1 MSQER
6 NMGSRPKRRNLD
18 LKGTGFSPS
27 VLASKIKRALA
38 PEGALSMPAIPQP
51 ISVSK
56 TPVRGTQSFVGI
68 MAQVWGCPSLTGLE
82 IVWRWLAGVLLIFIA
97 RQAFGGFGVEIG
109 LDPTPLQSVTVF
121 RPVEAI
127 QTLRTVIDPVWNYAL
142 PTLHWLLPIVFF
154 LWNLIAALGRTLTL
168 RRLDPTL
175 HARRFTLFLLGTLRS
190 ALLLS
195 VWFLYFRYVAFS
207 ARYSI
212 LTPAANNQEP
222 NVVLFAAMIIC
233 GTLLLYVLWGTFSW
247 FLQLAPL
254 LAMRN
259 NLGAIAALRASII
272 AGPVRGKLIEIN
284 LVMNIVR
291 IALIVLAMVF
301 SASPLPFTTVATQ
314 QFLTCWWIGVILLYL
329 AANDYFHVVRAASY
343 LSLYR
348 VYNPPPAN

>member
-1 MSQER
+1 
-6 NMGSRPKRRNLD
+6 
-18 LKGTGFSPS
+18 
-27 VLASKIKRALA
+27 
-38 PEGALSMPAIPQP
+38 MPDNPQTT
-51 ISVSK
+51 SAGK
-56 TPVRGTQSFVGI
+56 APVRGTQSFVSI
-68 MAQVWGCPSLTGLE
+68 MGKVWSRPSLTGLE
-82 IVWRWLAGVLLIFIA
+82 IAWRWVLGFLVLAAAALTPYKLSRYFRLEQLSAPVLLA
-97 RQAFGGFGVEIG
+97 Q
-109 LDPTPLQSVTVF
+109 LQSMSVF
-121 RPVEAI
+121 QPVAAI
-127 QTLRTVIDPVWNYAL
+127 NTFSNLYAESLAAAWPWLRWALLVIFL
-142 PTLHWLLPIVFF
+142 
-154 LWNLIAALGRTLTL
+154 LWNVIAAVGRTAVL

-175 HARRFTLFLLGTLRS
+175 HPGRVTLFLLGTLRS
-190 ALLLS
+190 ALLLA

-212 LTPAANNQEP
+212 LTPAASNQEP

-259 NLGAIAALRASII
+259 NLGAVAALRELLT
-272 AGPVRGKLIEIN
+272 AGLVRGKLIEIN

-314 QFLTCWWIGVILLYL
+314 QFLECWWTGVILLYL

-348 VYNPPPAN
+348 VYNPPPAV